1 MIELPLPAA
10 PVAGAVPTPSPAV
23 TPVPAALPLPL
34 PAATPRISVMAL
46 CNDADAADTGDN
58 DDDDDD
64 DDAHVV
70 DDDAIDGGALP
81 STLPLPVP
89 APPTAAAATAP
100 GDASEPAPPAV
111 AAAPT
116 APTAEE
122 PDPDMMLAAQ
132 ALDGLRASV
141 PPSAS
146 PAHGAAQAPHFLS
159 RVSALPLVNT
169 SIKSISNLYAST
181 KATSKV
187 VQYSADVLEAN
198 VVRPF
203 GAMAGRYLQH
213 SPVVHSVDEF
223 ACRQFDRLVGSP
235 PAQLGAPMDVDGLA
249 PPPQHQQMPPFVHT
263 HHHAHAHAHPGGHAH
278 HAAHVLAHAAH
289 APPPRTPATL
299 ALAQA
304 AMSSPKKRPRASS
317 SLHHATTAGSAA
329 VDQADAPRHLRRAS
343 VSSTRTL
350 SPAPAAARPVHRS
363 RWQQMTAGA
372 VAAAGAGAAVVSEE
386 SMKSLR
392 YCLEW
397 LQYATQQID
406 AQMTHLRNFL
416 LSLARG
422 TGLALTAGTSAA
434 AHNQASSTSAS
445 ALSDTAVAARDAM
458 PVVASSFP
466 TLAEIKRDLAE
477 TLRRVV
483 DVVGRYAG
491 NFLAGDARARVR
503 AFILSLPSRWASLN
517 APSPTTPVPNADES
531 REAQRVLTF
540 AAESADVLRSM
551 QDIFGHSLAT
561 AEQWLGT
568 LEKVPFV
575 NSLVAPSAAVAAAA
589 SMYPSAAPGSPTIAH
604 HLANMSLASPVPS
617 PHLAPVRGMRM
628 PAPEIAALFA
638 AHAPLP
644 PSSASASASASASSS
659 SEDDVPVPLVVPPRD
674 SATASPEPPGIKKR
688 RKAGKKGAVAAA
700 GAGVV
705 VAVDAPPRQ

>member
-1 MIELPLPAA
+1 M
-10 PVAGAVPTPSPAV
+10 TP
-23 TPVPAALPLPL
+23 
-34 PAATPRISVMAL
+34 
-46 CNDADAADTGDN
+46 
-58 DDDDDD
+58 
-64 DDAHVV
+64 
-70 DDDAIDGGALP
+70 
-81 STLPLPVP
+81 
-89 APPTAAAATAP
+89 
-100 GDASEPAPPAV
+100 
-111 AAAPT
+111 
-116 APTAEE
+116 EE
-122 PDPDMMLAAQ
+122 PDPDMMLA
-132 ALDGLRASV
+132 RAGARRPCA
-141 PPSAS
+141 PPSRPRPS

-159 RVSALPLVNT
+159 RVSALQLVNT

-235 PAQLGAPMDVDGLA
+235 PPAQLAAMDVDGLA

-263 HHHAHAHAHPGGHAH
+263 HHHAHAHAHAGHAH

-304 AMSSPKKRPRASS
+304 AVSSPKKRPRASS
-317 SLHHATTAGSAA
+317 SLHQSSTAGSAA
-329 VDQADAPRHLRRAS
+329 VDQPDAPRHLRRAS

-434 AHNQASSTSAS
+434 VHNQTSTSPSSAS
-445 ALSDTAVAARDAM
+445 APSDTAVAARDPM
-458 PVVASSFP
+458 PVVSSSFP

-589 SMYPSAAPGSPTIAH
+589 SMHHHHQAAPGSPTIAH
-604 HLANMSLASPVPS
+604 HLASMSLASPVPS

-638 AHAPLP
+638 AHPPLP
-644 PSSASASASASASSS
+644 PSSASASASNSSS

-688 RKAGKKGAVAAA
+688 RKAGKKGAAAAA
-700 GAGVV
+700 GPGVV
-705 VAVDAPPRQ
+705 TVDAPPRH

>member
-1 MIELPLPAA
+1 MIEPPLPAA
-10 PVAGAVPTPSPAV
+10 PVAGAVPIASAD
-23 TPVPAALPLPL
+23 AAAAPMPTALPL

-46 CNDADAADTGDN
+46 CNDADPADHGDHG
-58 DDDDDD
+58 DDDD
-64 DDAHVV
+64 DDAQVV
-70 DDDAIDGGALP
+70 DDDVNGALP
-81 STLPLPVP
+81 LPVSVP

-100 GDASEPAPPAV
+100 GDTSEPAPPAS
-111 AAAPT
+111 AAGPAAT
-116 APTAEE
+116 MADE

-235 PAQLGAPMDVDGLA
+235 PAQLGATMDVDGLA

-263 HHHAHAHAHPGGHAH
+263 HHHAHAHAAGHAH
-278 HAAHVLAHAAH
+278 AHAHVLAHAAH

-317 SLHHATTAGSAA
+317 SLHHSTTAGSAA
-329 VDQADAPRHLRRAS
+329 LDQPDAPRHLRRAS

-372 VAAAGAGAAVVSEE
+372 VRPLVPVPPVVSEE
-386 SMKSLR
+386 R
-392 YCLEW
+392 
-397 LQYATQQID
+397 
-406 AQMTHLRNFL
+406 
-416 LSLARG
+416 
-422 TGLALTAGTSAA
+422 
-434 AHNQASSTSAS
+434 
-445 ALSDTAVAARDAM
+445 
-458 PVVASSFP
+458 
-466 TLAEIKRDLAE
+466 
-477 TLRRVV
+477 
-483 DVVGRYAG
+483 
-491 NFLAGDARARVR
+491 
-503 AFILSLPSRWASLN
+503 
-517 APSPTTPVPNADES
+517 
-531 REAQRVLTF
+531 
-540 AAESADVLRSM
+540 
-551 QDIFGHSLAT
+551 
-561 AEQWLGT
+561 
-568 LEKVPFV
+568 
-575 NSLVAPSAAVAAAA
+575 
-589 SMYPSAAPGSPTIAH
+589 
-604 HLANMSLASPVPS
+604 
-617 PHLAPVRGMRM
+617 
-628 PAPEIAALFA
+628 
-638 AHAPLP
+638 
-644 PSSASASASASASSS
+644 
-659 SEDDVPVPLVVPPRD
+659 
-674 SATASPEPPGIKKR
+674 
-688 RKAGKKGAVAAA
+688 
-700 GAGVV
+700 
-705 VAVDAPPRQ
+705 